1 MPFKLRQ
8 IIGLLCLTVFCNLAV
23 AQTVMP
29 TNVTISENKLQA
41 KLNVTNLIA
50 LDLVVE
56 FENSIGLSANNLD
69 ISATLVTPNDASV
82 LDRLSSNDISLI
94 SSFPVVVSITPKAD
108 SGFGFEGLAS
118 VEIYTKAVDYN
129 AAMPARLFRSHAN
142 GDFED
147 ITTMVSAGSIRARG
161 STGSFSDFVI
171 VLDQRASAAQ
181 INDTFSQLNQLV
193 SLHSDLLSPALATS
207 LQASLNNLQSALVI
221 NDYVAALAVVDGLI
235 TLVESA
241 SNEQISTVWRSSN
254 DLVNMQGELLTRLK
268 TLRYS
273 LRVS

>member
-1 MPFKLRQ
+1 MLIKFRQ
-8 IIGLLCLTVFCNLAV
+8 VVGLLLITMLCNLAF
-23 AQTVMP
+23 AQTVTP
-29 TNVTISENKLQA
+29 TNVTITKNKLQA

-50 LDLVVE
+50 LDLLVE

-82 LDRLSSNDISLI
+82 LDRLNSNDINLI
-94 SSFPVVVSITPKAD
+94 STFPVVVSITPKAD
-108 SGFGFEGLAS
+108 SGFAFEGLAT

-147 ITTMVSAGSIRARG
+147 ITSMVSAGSIRARG
-161 STGSFSDFVI
+161 STGSFSDFMI
-171 VLDQRASAAQ
+171 LLDQRSHAQ
-181 INDTFSQLNQLV
+181 KIDDTYAQLSQLV
-193 SLHSDLLSPALATS
+193 SQHSDLLSPVLATA
-207 LQASLNNLQSALVI
+207 LQASLHNLQSTLFAA
-221 NDYVAALAVVDGLI
+221 DYVAALTLVDDLI
-235 TLVESA
+235 TLVENA
-241 SNEQISTVWRSSN
+241 SNEQITTVWRSSN
-254 DLVNMQGELLTRLK
+254 DLINMQGELLTYLK